1 MSPAFP
7 LSDSTVVSAL
17 PNSMFMDFGVSEQII
32 KSTQTVS
39 NEWCSR
45 RCKDDV
51 AQCWKE
57 IDESGKIDG
66 F

>member
-1 MSPAFP
+1 
-7 LSDSTVVSAL
+7 
-17 PNSMFMDFGVSEQII
+17 MFMDFCVSKQII

-57 IDESGKIDG
+57 IDESEKIDG
-66 F
+66 L